1 MRKIHIKILSFIL
14 FIAAFASCKRDNGDV
29 LLQPRGERDIVEVM
43 QRETNGDFSMFLEA
57 LERTGLNATLSV
69 ESGQTPAN
77 RYIVFAPNN
86 NAFGALLL
94 GLGYTSVSQA
104 DITVLTETVKAHVY
118 QLPSAEKNLKVS
130 QLGEGDYQSLQ
141 AGRQIYV
148 NADCDGNYYLNGKT
162 IINFEREAKNGYV
175 YSIDDVILTPASTLA
190 EIINSDPDFAIFN
203 QLVAKAGLTG
213 LLEDMSQVN
222 TLFIPPN
229 DVLLNSD
236 APSVGYPIN
245 LNPANFNTDEEIA
258 LLDSILRYHILPG
271 RVFALSVC
279 TQKPYVTL
287 LGQDL
292 QLDING
298 NIGGEYNDWTTVT
311 TPNAYI
317 AKNGVIHK
325 LDFPLLPAKLN
336 IRQRVAELPE
346 SVGSPNNSYAIAKQA
361 LAITGLDVQLETLD
375 RVTVLLPTDQAFIN
389 LLAANNVATIYD
401 LPVDKLTQI
410 MEFHVL
416 KQRLFVNDLLEEP
429 TVRTVQGED
438 ITPTSDINYLAIP
451 SYYGDPSGRIDMKLT
466 NGNIQVIQKVQLP
479 KSVNL
484 VSAP

>member
-14 FIAAFASCKRDNGDV
+14 FIAAFASCKRDSGDV

-57 LERTGLNATLSV
+57 LERTGLDTTLSV
-69 ESGQTPAN
+69 EAGQTPAN

-94 GLGYTSVSQA
+94 GLGYASVSQA

-118 QLPSAEKNLKVS
+118 QLPSADKNLKVS

-175 YSIDDVILTPASTLA
+175 YSIDDVILTPTSTLA
-190 EIINSDPDFAIFN
+190 EIINSDPDFAVFN

-213 LLEDMSQVN
+213 LLEDVTQVN
-222 TLFIPPN
+222 TLFIPAN
-229 DVLLNSD
+229 SALLSSS
-236 APSVGYPIN
+236 AVGYPFD
-245 LNPANFNTDEEIA
+245 LDPANFNTDAEIA

-271 RVFALSVC
+271 RVFGLSVC

-292 QLDING
+292 QLDVAG
-298 NIGGEYNDWTTVT
+298 NIGGEFNDWVIITA
-311 TPNAYI
+311 PNAYM

-325 LDFPLLPAKLN
+325 VDFPILPAKLN
-336 IRQRVAELPE
+336 MRQRVAELPE
-346 SVGSPNNSYAIAKQA
+346 NVSTPGDSYAIAKQA

-375 RVTVLLPTDQAFIN
+375 RVTLLLPTDQAFIN
-389 LLAANNVATIYD
+389 LLTANNVATIYD

-438 ITPTSDINYLAIP
+438 ITPIVSDIGYLAIP

-484 VSAP
+484 VPAP